1 MNIVGLHMVAFS
13 NTAGRKSKSTLNGS
27 IAEFAVGVKT
37 LQRKNLVDTLWPTR
51 TVRPLM
57 PRLTSTELFRSG
69 AFLEQAAGEMTT
81 YRDIGLKPIGEV
93 YNNWLM
99 TEEEQI

>member
-1 MNIVGLHMVAFS
+1 
-13 NTAGRKSKSTLNGS
+13 
-27 IAEFAVGVKT
+27 
-37 LQRKNLVDTLWPTR
+37 
-51 TVRPLM
+51 M